1 MERNRARIEPS
12 AEVRR
17 LLLASPVGPLFV
29 EYAEDGVRAIR
40 FWEQGRHPP
49 AGTRVQAS
57 RDDRLG
63 WEVARQLREYFAAAR
78 RDFDLP
84 LAPAGTNFRR
94 RVWEALRAIPF
105 GETRT
110 YQQVARAVGCPAARA
125 VGQANRHNP
134 LPIVVPCHRV
144 VAAGGIGGY
153 AGEAGEGPSLGTKRW
168 LLRHEGV
175 AGV

>member
-1 MERNRARIEPS
+1 MPAPEPIAPSS
-12 AEVRR
+12 AVRR
-17 LLLASPVGPLFV
+17 LLLASPVGPLLV
-29 EYAEDGVRAIR
+29 EYGHDGVRRIR

-63 WEVARQLREYFAAAR
+63 WEVARQLREYFAGTR
-78 RDFDLP
+78 REFDLP
-84 LAPAGTNFRR
+84 LAAEGTAFRR

-105 GETRT
+105 GETRR
-110 YQQVARAVGCPAARA
+110 YQEVAGAVGCRAARA

-144 VAAGGIGGY
+144 VAASGIGGY
-153 AGEAGEGPSLGTKRW
+153 AGETGEGPTLDAKRW

-175 AGV
+175 AGF